1 MVNGIE
7 CYSYESN
14 ISEMWNNRLE
24 KLETSEF
31 NQIVKSCLED
41 NPTARARLDYLLGLT
56 FFDVFS
62 GKFLSTTLN
71 VAFNEYCK
79 ILDFFLK

>member
-14 ISEMWNNRLE
+14 ISEMWHDRLE

-62 GKFLSTTLN
+62 GEFCQLL
-71 VAFNEYCK
+71 
-79 ILDFFLK
+79 